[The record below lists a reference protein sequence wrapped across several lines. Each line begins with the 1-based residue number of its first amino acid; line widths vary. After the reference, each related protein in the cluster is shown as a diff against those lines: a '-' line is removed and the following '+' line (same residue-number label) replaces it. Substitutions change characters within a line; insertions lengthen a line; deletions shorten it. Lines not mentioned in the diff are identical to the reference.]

1 MATNE
6 ANTGGPYRVPRHDSG
21 WRAFGLALAVHAL
34 LVLFLVIGINWQ
46 NTQPVAVEAEVWD
59 LTTQQAAP
67 PPPPAEE
74 PEPEPAPAPE
84 PKPEPMPPPPAP
96 TPAPPPPKEVTP
108 PKPDPEIALK
118 KEREKK
124 KKEEERRL
132 AEEKAEDQRKQKL
145 ADEKQERK
153 LAEQKQKELEK
164 KEREKEEKERLAEEK
179 AAAEK
184 KELAEKKKKDDE
196 AKKKQLAEKKAAEK
210 KASDSVAKARADE
223 MRRITGAA
231 GGSSGTAEKSTAPR
245 MDGGYVAAITAK
257 IKSNI
262 SYAGSQDVSGNPRA
276 EFKISQLP
284 TGEII
289 SVRKIKS
296 SGIPAYD
303 AAVENAINK
312 SSPLPKKKDGT
323 VERDINA
330 NFNLKDLP

>member
-1 MATNE
+1 MATSE

-34 LVLFLVIGINWQ
+34 LVLFLFVGINWQ

-74 PEPEPAPAPE
+74 PEPEPAPTPE
-84 PKPEPMPPPPAP
+84 PKPEPAPPPPAP

-108 PKPDPEIALK
+108 PKPDPEIALR

-124 KKEEERRL
+124 KEEEKRL
-132 AEEKAEDQRKQKL
+132 AAEKAEEKRKQKL
-145 ADEKQERK
+145 EDEKEREKERK
-153 LAEQKQKELEK
+153 LAEQKQKKEEEK
-164 KEREKEEKERLAEEK
+164 KEREERLAEQ
-179 AAAEK
+179 
-184 KELAEKKKKDDE
+184 KEAAEKKKKDDE

-210 KASDSVAKARADE
+210 KEGERLAKMRADE

-245 MDGGYVAAITAK
+245 MDSGYVAAITAK

-262 SYAGSQDVSGNPRA
+262 SYAGSQDVPGNPRA
-276 EFKISQLP
+276 EFRISQLP

>member
-1 MATNE
+1 MATSE
-6 ANTGGPYRVPRHDSG
+6 ANTGGPYRVPRHGSG
-21 WRAFGLALAVHAL
+21 WRAFGLALATHAL
-34 LVLFLVIGINWQ
+34 LFLFLGIGINWQ

-74 PEPEPAPAPE
+74 PEPQPEPQPEPEPAP
-84 PKPEPMPPPPAP
+84 PPPTP

-124 KKEEERRL
+124 KEEEKRLAADKAEEMRKQKIEDDRKLAEQKKKEEDKKKREEEEQEQERQL
-132 AEEKAEDQRKQKL
+132 AEEKAE
-145 ADEKQERK
+145 
-153 LAEQKQKELEK
+153 
-164 KEREKEEKERLAEEK
+164 
-179 AAAEK
+179 
-184 KELAEKKKKDDE
+184 KKKKEDD

-210 KASDSVAKARADE
+210 KEADRLAKIRAED

-245 MDGGYVAAITAK
+245 MDSGYVAAITAK
-257 IKSNI
+257 IKGNI
-262 SYAGSQDVSGNPRA
+262 SYAGSQDVPGNPRA
-276 EFKISQLP
+276 EFKITQLP

-303 AAVENAINK
+303 AAVENAIAK

-323 VERDINA
+323 VERDIIA
-330 NFNLKDLP
+330 AFNLKDLP